1 MGTSDDVIFLIKG
14 RTGEGPTELERVPSQ
29 EYEDEA
35 LLQRLLDEHPEV
47 LAGEQIEPE
56 EPVRWFLVTREAGI
70 PDAENGG
77 NRWAVDHLLLD
88 QHGRPTLVEDKRSSD
103 GRLRREVVG
112 QMLDY
117 AANAQLYWP
126 VERIRSLAAERY
138 GGTDALDESLAEF
151 LSLVPGEDAASAI
164 EDYWQQVDDKLRTG
178 NVRLL
183 FVADDLPRELR
194 RVIEFLN
201 AQMPD
206 VEVLG
211 IELRQYVTKD
221 LRVLVPRLVG
231 QTEYA
236 RREKKSPSRSRGTP
250 LTRDSFLDLM
260 PDDELRTFFK
270 ELLAKA
276 EAHGLVLAFT
286 PTVCS
291 LRLQHPG
298 EGLQTI
304 AYLCPPGMQR
314 NTEPELWPYLEYMH
328 RLGVDIEPIRRRFMQ
343 VAEFREGG
351 DYTLRMSVTPENLDK
366 ARQVQDLLLRITDEL
381 KTRWGTLA

>member
-1 MGTSDDVIFLIKG
+1 MGTSEDVIFLIKG

-35 LLQRLLDEHPEV
+35 LLQRLLDQHPEV

-70 PDAENGG
+70 PDAESGG

-126 VERIRSLAAERY
+126 VDRIRSLAAERY
-138 GGTDALDESLAEF
+138 GGTDALDEALAEF
-151 LSLVPGEDAASAI
+151 LPLDPGEDAASAI

-201 AQMPD
+201 AQMPG

-211 IELRQYVTKD
+211 IELRQYVTED

-236 RREKKSPSRSRGTP
+236 RREKSRVSRGTP
-250 LTRDSFLDLM
+250 LTQQEFLELM
-260 PDDELRTFFK
+260 PEGEVRGFF
-270 ELLAKA
+270 EQLLASA
-276 EAHGLVLAFT
+276 QAQGIVPEFT
-286 PTVCS
+286 PKGCS
-291 LRLQHPG
+291 LRVRDPKEKLR
-298 EGLQTI
+298 TV
-304 AYLCPPGMQR
+304 AYLYPPGMQR
-314 NTEPELWPYLEYMH
+314 NAEAEIWAFLEYLYK
-328 RLGVDIEPIRRRFMQ
+328 LGEDVESIRKRFTQ
-343 VAEFREGG
+343 TARFRESGS
-351 DYTLRMSVTPENLDK
+351 YTLRMSVTPENLGE

-381 KTRWGTLA
+381 KSRWGTGTS